1 MRLLYLPQLLPRLPA
16 PPAPCQR
23 DPGGAA
29 EHPAQPALLPRA
41 DGGPAGGHR
50 LRGPGRVQGAVRG
63 HSRGRI
69 AGSVGSGNPCRFSHF
84 PEFPPM
90 IGTAYAQAAG
100 APQGGDTLM
109 GMLPIVLM
117 FVILYFLMIR
127 PQMKKAK
134 DHRTMLEALQKGDEV
149 IAVGILGKIEK
160 ISDNYVSLE
169 IAPNTTI
176 QVQKQAVT
184 TLLPKGTIKDSK

>member
-1 MRLLYLPQLLPRLPA
+1 
-16 PPAPCQR
+16 
-23 DPGGAA
+23 
-29 EHPAQPALLPRA
+29 
-41 DGGPAGGHR
+41 
-50 LRGPGRVQGAVRG
+50 
-63 HSRGRI
+63 
-69 AGSVGSGNPCRFSHF
+69 
-84 PEFPPM
+84 M

-100 APQGGDTLM
+100 SSPQGGDTLM

-134 DHRTMLEALQKGDEV
+134 EHKTMLEALQKGDEV
-149 IAVGILGKIEK
+149 IAVGILGKISK

-184 TLLPKGTIKDSK
+184 TLLPKGTMKDVQ

>member
-1 MRLLYLPQLLPRLPA
+1 
-16 PPAPCQR
+16 
-23 DPGGAA
+23 
-29 EHPAQPALLPRA
+29 
-41 DGGPAGGHR
+41 
-50 LRGPGRVQGAVRG
+50 
-63 HSRGRI
+63 
-69 AGSVGSGNPCRFSHF
+69 
-84 PEFPPM
+84 M
-90 IGTAYAQAAG
+90 IGNAYAQAAGG

-109 GMLPIVLM
+109 GMLPIILM

-134 DHRTMLEALQKGDEV
+134 EHKTMLEALQKGDEV
-149 IAVGILGKIEK
+149 VAVGILGRIEK

-184 TLLPKGTIKDSK
+184 TLLPKGTIKDAQ